1 MAVVRMLKT
10 YASNVAGE
18 VCGHPEDIA
27 SKLVSRGLAVYVTAA
42 PVGAVTKA
50 IEAAPEEPQVLAEA
64 EEEEPKGLFKKS
76 RKKV

>member
-1 MAVVRMLKT
+1 MAVIRMLKT

-18 VCGHPEDIA
+18 VCGHPDDIA

-50 IEAAPEEPQVLAEA
+50 VETNVEEVFAEA
-64 EEEEPKGLFKKS
+64 EEEEQKGLFKKS
-76 RKKV
+76 RKKG